1 MTALSEKQIYDL
13 NNSMSAAQNA
23 ALGTRVATLESGYD
37 TDLVPAVAGE
47 VEASKLVLVGTNKNI
62 DTIAIAQNGLK
73 IGSGAGTAVTTTA
86 AELNILD
93 GVTSTAAE
101 LNILDGVT
109 SSTAELNILDGVTKT
124 FSEINALVGGIAG
137 EYKIARGVTV
147 INADSQDIPTGL
159 TTVVA
164 AVCSFVG
171 TPSLTHMWS
180 TATVGNQTDAPTAGK
195 IRILSFKPTAAGNVL
210 PTQATTPFAN
220 VAWIAIGV

>member
-47 VEASKLVLVGTNKNI
+47 VEASKLVLVGTNKNV

-109 SSTAELNILDGVTKT
+109 KT

-137 EYKIARGVTV
+137 GYKIARGVALV
-147 INADSQDIPTGL
+147 NNATFDVPTGL
-159 TTVVA
+159 TTPVA
-164 AVCSFVG
+164 VVCSLVG
-171 TPSLTHMWS
+171 DPSITHMWS
-180 TATVGNQTDAPTAGK
+180 TSTIGNQTNAPVAGS
-195 IRILSFKPTAAGNVL
+195 IRITSFKPTAVDNVT
-210 PTQATTPFAN
+210 PTAASSTFAN